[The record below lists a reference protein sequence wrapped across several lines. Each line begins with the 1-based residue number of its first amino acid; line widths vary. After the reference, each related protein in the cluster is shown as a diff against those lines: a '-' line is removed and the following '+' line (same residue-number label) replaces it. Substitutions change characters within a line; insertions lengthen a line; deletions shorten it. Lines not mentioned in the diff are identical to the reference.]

1 MGINQG
7 GNLMLPN
14 RMQLSRQTE
23 EQLKKL
29 KGYTGITPNVAA
41 RLAFFRSVESEF
53 RYSPERDNKK
63 LDGSLVL
70 DKITWLGETLQ
81 TTELV
86 LKMLYPQMAQKDM
99 IKAWA
104 AHVED
109 GVAALRNYRSLKDL
123 SCAISTNGS

>member
-1 MGINQG
+1 
-7 GNLMLPN
+7 MLPN
-14 RMQLSRQTE
+14 RMVLSRQTE
-23 EQLKKL
+23 DQLKKL

-53 RYSPERDNKK
+53 RYSPERDSKK
-63 LDGSLVL
+63 LNGSLVL

-81 TTELV
+81 ATELV
-86 LKMLYPQMAQKDM
+86 LKMLYPQMAQKDI

-109 GVAALRNYRSLKDL
+109 GIAALRNHRSLKDL
-123 SCAISTNGS
+123 VQAI

>member
-1 MGINQG
+1 
-7 GNLMLPN
+7 MLPN
-14 RMQLSRQTE
+14 RMVLSRQTE

-53 RYSPERDNKK
+53 RYSAERDSQK

-86 LKMLYPQMAQKDM
+86 LKMLYPLMAQKDM
-99 IKAWA
+99 MRAWA

-109 GVAALRNYRSLKDL
+109 GIAALRNYRNLKDL
-123 SCAISTNGS
+123 SINI

>member
-1 MGINQG
+1 MA
-7 GNLMLPN
+7 
-14 RMQLSRQTE
+14 LSRQTE
-23 EQLKKL
+23 DQLKKL
-29 KGYTGITPNVAA
+29 KGYTGITPNIAA

-53 RYSPERDNKK
+53 RYSPERDSKK
-63 LDGSLVL
+63 LDGTLVL

-86 LKMLYPQMAQKDM
+86 LKMLYPQLEQKAL

-109 GVAALRNYRSLKDL
+109 GIAALRNHRSLKDL
-123 SCAISTNGS
+123 VQAL

>member
-1 MGINQG
+1 
-7 GNLMLPN
+7 MLPN
-14 RMQLSRQTE
+14 RMVLSRQTE
-23 EQLKKL
+23 DQLKKL

-53 RYSPERDNKK
+53 RYSPESDNRK
-63 LDGSLVL
+63 LDGAMTL

-81 TTELV
+81 ATELV
-86 LKMLYPQMAQKDM
+86 LKILYPQLEQKAM

-109 GVAALRNYRSLKDL
+109 GIAALRNYRNLKELSL
-123 SCAISTNGS
+123 AI

>member
-1 MGINQG
+1 
-7 GNLMLPN
+7 MLPN
-14 RMQLSRQTE
+14 RMALSRQTE

-29 KGYTGITPNVAA
+29 KGYTGITPNIAA

-53 RYSPERDNKK
+53 RYSPERDSKK
-63 LDGSLVL
+63 LDGTLVL

-81 TTELV
+81 ATELV
-86 LKMLYPQMAQKDM
+86 LKMLYPQLEQKAM

-109 GVAALRNYRSLKDL
+109 GIASVRNHRNLKDFMNSL
-123 SCAISTNGS
+123 

>member
-1 MGINQG
+1 
-7 GNLMLPN
+7 MLPN
-14 RMQLSRQTE
+14 RMMLSRQTE
-23 EQLKKL
+23 DQLKRL

-53 RYSPERDNKK
+53 RYSPERDSKK

-81 TTELV
+81 ATELV
-86 LKMLYPQMAQKDM
+86 LKMLYPNMGQKDI

-109 GVAALRNYRSLKDL
+109 GIAALRNYRNLKDFVL
-123 SCAISTNGS
+123 NL

>member
-1 MGINQG
+1 
-7 GNLMLPN
+7 MLPN

-23 EQLKKL
+23 DQLKKL
-29 KGYTGITPNVAA
+29 KGYTGITPNIAA
-41 RLAFFRSVESEF
+41 RLAFFRSVESQF
-53 RYSPERDNKK
+53 RYSPAGDAKK

-86 LKMLYPQMAQKDM
+86 LKMLYPQMEQKDT

-109 GVAALRNYRSLKDL
+109 GIAGLRNYRNLLDITLSL
-123 SCAISTNGS
+123 

>member
-1 MGINQG
+1 
-7 GNLMLPN
+7 MLPN
-14 RMQLSRQTE
+14 RMVLSRQTE

-29 KGYTGITPNVAA
+29 KGYTGITPNIAA

-53 RYSPERDNKK
+53 RYSPERDTKK
-63 LDGSLVL
+63 LDGSLML

-109 GVAALRNYRSLKDL
+109 GISALRNYRSVKDFVY
-123 SCAISTNGS
+123 GVYK

>member
-1 MGINQG
+1 
-7 GNLMLPN
+7 MLPN

-41 RLAFFRSVESEF
+41 RLAFFRSVESEY
-53 RYSPERDNKK
+53 RYASDRDNQK
-63 LDGSLVL
+63 LDGMLVL

-81 TTELV
+81 ITEMA
-86 LKMLYPQMAQKDM
+86 LKMLYPQLEQRFL

-109 GVAALRNYRSLKDL
+109 GIASIRNHRNLKDFIKSL
-123 SCAISTNGS
+123 

>member
-1 MGINQG
+1 
-7 GNLMLPN
+7 MLPN

-29 KGYTGITPNVAA
+29 KAYTGVTPNVAA
-41 RLAFFRSVESEF
+41 RLAFFRSVESGF
-53 RYSPERDNKK
+53 RYSAERDNKK

-81 TTELV
+81 ATELI
-86 LKMLYPQMAQKDM
+86 LKMLYPKIEQKSL

-104 AHVED
+104 SHVED
-109 GVAALRNYRSLKDL
+109 GIASLRNHRSLIDL
-123 SCAISTNGS
+123 AMAI

>member
-1 MGINQG
+1 
-7 GNLMLPN
+7 MLPN
-14 RMQLSRQTE
+14 RMVLSRQTE
-23 EQLKKL
+23 EQLKRL

-53 RYSPERDNKK
+53 RYSPERDSKR

-86 LKMLYPQMAQKDM
+86 LKMLYPQIAQKDL

-109 GVAALRNYRSLKDL
+109 GIAALRNYRSLTHL
-123 SCAISTNGS
+123 VNNL

>member
-1 MGINQG
+1 
-7 GNLMLPN
+7 MLPN
-14 RMQLSRQTE
+14 RMMLNRQTE
-23 EQLKKL
+23 DQLKKL

-53 RYSPERDNKK
+53 RYSPERDSKK

-81 TTELV
+81 ATELV
-86 LKMLYPQMAQKDM
+86 LKMLYPQLEQKAM

-109 GVAALRNYRSLKDL
+109 GIAALRNHRGLKDFTL
-123 SCAISTNGS
+123 SL